1 MDRTQIDELIKQLKA
16 AGLDEEKIM
25 DVFYSTFQEGKMDR
39 KDLETLANAMGYEL
53 TDDFKEDKTLDPINK
68 EGTSEKDLEDLK
80 TIDEGETKE
89 EFKKKVEKVDDTDT
103 DSEDE
108 DEERD
113 EAFKLFRLE
122 K

>member
-53 TDDFKEDKTLDPINK
+53 TDDFKEDKTPDPIND
-68 EGTSEKDLEDLK
+68 EEVGEKDLEDLK

-89 EFKKKVEKVDDTDT
+89 EFKEKVEKVDT

-108 DEERD
+108 DEEKERD